1 MSNSLYRIYFFKKIN
16 PVEAIAQMQKA
27 KRGKAVGSMLEGG
40 SIVFGD
46 NKEKRKKKK
55 ENRKFLRKQREKRVK
70 RRDLDKAGKALYDKN
85 KNND

>member
-1 MSNSLYRIYFFKKIN
+1 
-16 PVEAIAQMQKA
+16 MQKA

>member
-1 MSNSLYRIYFFKKIN
+1 MKNKKIN

>member
-1 MSNSLYRIYFFKKIN
+1 MKNKKIN

-70 RRDLDKAGKALYDKN
+70 RKNLDKAGKALYDKN

>member
-1 MSNSLYRIYFFKKIN
+1 MKNKKIN

-85 KNND
+85 KNKD